1 MKMVPLMGSVLVLL
15 KKEGYHVFVSFNN
28 TELEIKKLQCKLI
41 KERQVLY
48 KVIKLT
54 LFYSP
59 VSNLICVCAQ
69 KNYM

>member
-1 MKMVPLMGSVLVLL
+1 MLPLLGSVVDLL

-28 TELEIKKLQCKLI
+28 TELEIKKKLQCKLI

-54 LFYSP
+54 FIHLYL
-59 VSNLICVCAQ
+59 N
-69 KNYM
+69 

>member
-1 MKMVPLMGSVLVLL
+1 MLPLFGSVLELL

-28 TELEIKKLQCKLI
+28 TELEIKKLQGKLI

-54 LFYSP
+54 FIHLYL
-59 VSNLICVCAQ
+59 N
-69 KNYM
+69 

>member
-1 MKMVPLMGSVLVLL
+1 MVPLLESVLDLL
-15 KKEGYHVFVSFNN
+15 KKEGYHVFVPFNN

-54 LFYSP
+54 LILFYSS
-59 VSNLICVCAQ
+59 VSKLICVCAQ